1 MNFQGATLLFLKCL
15 YGEVQYDNPRNYW
28 MIREMASESRMIEVN
43 LSRVFQ
49 CSGVENVFVIPMVIG
64 LNTTDKFGVVWV
76 DAFLQSQFV
85 N

>member
-1 MNFQGATLLFLKCL
+1 
-15 YGEVQYDNPRNYW
+15 